1 MRLRKI
7 FSFELDHDI
16 ALSRDG
22 TGEFLPWIIALMVYL
37 TTLTLA
43 SGFTLNHI
51 ITTSHNSQLESFSVN
66 LPHLDNKES
75 ADKILNIVK
84 NSFGVKEASIT
95 SNEKLKEL
103 ISPWLG
109 KSEALDNLPLPVII
123 EVKLVKDTIFD
134 YELLKKKIKEITPN
148 IQIDDHKKWLEQF
161 ADLVGII
168 KIVLFIIALMIISA
182 TSFIVIFAC
191 KTSLKIHRSTV
202 NLLHRLGAVDAYIAK
217 QFQNYAAFL
226 TLKGSFIGSG
236 LAGATLVGLHIMA
249 QTIKSP
255 LFPSFAFSLQ
265 HWLLIFF
272 MPIFMSFLA
281 LISARLSVLNNL
293 RKVP

>member
-1 MRLRKI
+1 MKLHRI
-7 FSFELDHDI
+7 FAFELDHDI

-37 TTLTLA
+37 TTLILA
-43 SGFTLNHI
+43 SGFTLNHT
-51 ITTSHNSQLESFSVN
+51 ITTSHSAQLESFSLH
-66 LPHLDNKES
+66 LPHLEKDA
-75 ADKILNIVK
+75 ADKVLSIVR

-103 ISPWLG
+103 VAPWFG
-109 KSEALDNLPLPVII
+109 KSDALDNLPLPVII
-123 EVKLVKDTIFD
+123 EVKLAKDAAFD
-134 YELLKKKIKEITPN
+134 YENLKKKIHEITPN
-148 IQIDDHKKWLEQF
+148 VQIDDHKKWLEQF
-161 ADLVGII
+161 AGFIEVI
-168 KIVLFIIALMIISA
+168 KLGLFAIALVIISA

-191 KTSLKIHRSTV
+191 KTSLRIHRNTV

-226 TLKGSFIGSG
+226 TLKGAFIGSG

-265 HWLLIFF
+265 HWLLIFL

-281 LISARLSVLNNL
+281 LVSARLSVLNNL